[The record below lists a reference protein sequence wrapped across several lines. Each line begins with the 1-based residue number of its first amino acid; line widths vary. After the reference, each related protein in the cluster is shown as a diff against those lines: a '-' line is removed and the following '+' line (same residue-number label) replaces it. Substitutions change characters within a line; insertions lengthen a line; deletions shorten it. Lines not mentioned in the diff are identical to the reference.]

1 MTDVTA
7 PGLIRRLSD
16 AYGRLLSFLLAA
28 SVALLVVPVTLQIVS
43 RYTDLIPTYIWTE
56 EMSRFCLIWMIMIG
70 AILAQK
76 ENIHFIVD
84 VFPNLSP
91 KATAALELFT
101 SVFILIFA
109 GIFVWW
115 GIWFVDFAW
124 WRTSE
129 LADIPLWWIHLPWP
143 VLGVSWVIFQGERV
157 ADALRV
163 LRAGEEETR

>member
-1 MTDVTA
+1 MSESAA
-7 PGLIRRLSD
+7 PGLLRRLSD

-28 SVALLVVPVTLQIVS
+28 SVALLVVPVTLQIFA
-43 RYTDLIPTYIWTE
+43 RYTPWIPTYIWTE

-91 KATAALELFT
+91 KATAALELLT
-101 SVFILIFA
+101 SVFVLTFA

-143 VLGVSWVIFQGERV
+143 VLGVSWIIFQGER
-157 ADALRV
+157 ALDALRV
-163 LRAGEEETR
+163 LRSGGEAA

>member
-1 MTDVTA
+1 MRKLLD
-7 PGLIRRLSD
+7 G
-16 AYGRLLSFLLAA
+16 YYRLLNVLLGVTVAA
-28 SVALLVVPVTLQIVS
+28 LVVPVTLQMVS
-43 RYTDLIPTYIWTE
+43 RLTGLIPAWIWTE

-91 KATAALELFT
+91 KTAAALELFT

-109 GIFVWW
+109 GIFVWY
-115 GIWFVDFAW
+115 GIGFVEFAW

-163 LRAGEEETR
+163 LRADDEEVR